1 MKEGDFDIDGF
12 AEAMYENILGDE
24 DDSNNPNSSDRATDG
39 TGRRA
44 LNNVELPPEFYG
56 IDPDNNEEIHSQ
68 NVDSVR
74 TTNDADAR
82 EVVVKDGRSGEVKL
96 RRAKVNLMA
105 FKDVIAEG
113 KTKLEAKNLPVVR
126 YRGILRD
133 ARYMIR

>member
-1 MKEGDFDIDGF
+1 MVLQKQCMK
-12 AEAMYENILGDE
+12 NILGD
-24 DDSNNPNSSDRATDG
+24 DDESNNPTSNDSPTDG

-44 LNNVELPPEFYG
+44 MNNVELPPEFCS
-56 IDPDNNEEIHSQ
+56 IDPENNEDIDLQ

-82 EVVVKDGRSGEVKL
+82 EVIVKVGRSGEVKI

-133 ARYMIR
+133 ARYMIW